1 MIKEQARQI
10 LKHYGLRHQKAKAIE
25 ELAELIVALQKDI
38 LEGKENHSRAVLE
51 EIADV
56 HIMLTQLLDDEGDK
70 TMVSLIVDK
79 KLKRQMRRIKAEKDK
94 DIAKGWIC
102 KHCRWYEEQ
111 YGNTGI
117 CICSRSG
124 ECGNYIDGN
133 LMTCQ
138 EWERR

>member
-1 MIKEQARQI
+1 MIKEQVRQI
-10 LKHYGLRHQKAKAIE
+10 LQHYGILHQKAKTIE

-38 LEGKENHSRAVLE
+38 LEGKEQHSRAVLE

-56 HIMLTQLLDDEGDK
+56 HIMLTQLLDDESDK

-79 KLKRQMRRIKAEKDK
+79 KLKRQMRRIKAEKDNRK
-94 DIAKGWIC
+94 TC
-102 KHCRWYEEQ
+102 KSCRWYTDESPLAQ
-111 YGNTGI
+111 TGI
-117 CICSRSG
+117 CFCSKSD
-124 ECGNYIDGN
+124 ECGNCADGN

>member
-1 MIKEQARQI
+1 MIEGLAKQI
-10 LKHYGLRHQKAKAIE
+10 LQHYGVMHQKSKAIE

-38 LEGKENHSRAVLE
+38 LEGKEKHSRAVLE

-56 HIMLTQLLDDEGDK
+56 HIMIAQLLDDEGDK

-79 KLKRQMRRIKAEKDK
+79 KLKRQIRRIKAEKDK
-94 DIAKGWIC
+94 DIAKGWVC
-102 KHCRWYEEQ
+102 KDCKWYEEQ
-111 YGNTGI
+111 YGHTGI
-117 CICSRSG
+117 CLCSRSG

-133 LMTCQ
+133 LMACQ

>member
-1 MIKEQARQI
+1 MIKEQVRQI
-10 LKHYGLRHQKAKAIE
+10 LQHYGILHQKSKTIE

-38 LEGKENHSRAVLE
+38 LEGKEQHSRAVLE

-56 HIMLTQLLDDEGDK
+56 HIMLTQLLDDESDK

-79 KLKRQMRRIKAEKDK
+79 KLKRQMRRIKAEKDNRK
-94 DIAKGWIC
+94 TC
-102 KHCRWYEEQ
+102 KSCRWYTDESPLAQ
-111 YGNTGI
+111 TGI
-117 CICSRSG
+117 CFCSKSD
-124 ECGNYIDGN
+124 ECGNCADGN